1 MMAIHIIERCGDGC
15 RTYLLIAGVVLVNP
29 RREFARVTVVVVSV
43 CVCVCVSVKSHL
55 TSGTSV
61 RSENA
66 VTNSV
71 GDEGRKIC
79 GVFSD
84 TAPLS
89 RSSAPSLGWPYIWS
103 AIFPA
108 DSTHAHC
115 AYASSPKFA
124 MDAPCPKLSLRSSV
138 MMMKSSN

>member
-1 MMAIHIIERCGDGC
+1 MCVC
-15 RTYLLIAGVVLVNP
+15 
-29 RREFARVTVVVVSV
+29 V

-55 TSGTSV
+55 TSGASV

-71 GDEGRKIC
+71 GDVGRKIC

-84 TAPLS
+84 TASLP
-89 RSSAPSLGWPYIWS
+89 RSSASSLGWPYIRS

-108 DSTHAHC
+108 DNMHAHC
-115 AYASSPKFA
+115 AYA
-124 MDAPCPKLSLRSSV
+124 RV
-138 MMMKSSN
+138 H

>member
-1 MMAIHIIERCGDGC
+1 MAIHNIERCRDGC
-15 RTYLLIAGVVLVNP
+15 RTSLLIAGVVLVNP
-29 RREFARVTVVVVSV
+29 RRACARVTVVVVSV
-43 CVCVCVSVKSHL
+43 CLSVCLCVCVSVKSHL

-61 RSENA
+61 RSEND

-84 TAPLS
+84 TAPLP
-89 RSSAPSLGWPYIWS
+89 RSSAPSLGWPYIRS

-115 AYASSPKFA
+115 AYASSPKLMLHA
-124 MDAPCPKLSLRSSV
+124 VSSPCVLAL
-138 MMMKSSN
+138 